1 MIFLIMALSFYLVG
15 IFCIG
20 FIGIS
25 FLSLN
30 IWGVVGGILGMMAS
44 FATGNY
50 FFEQT

>member
-1 MIFLIMALSFYLVG
+1 MIFLIMALCLYLLG

-25 FLSLN
+25 FLSAN

-44 FATGNY
+44 FAIGNY
-50 FFEQT
+50 FFEKT